1 MERNK
6 ILGVQVFEGKLSSD
20 SERLNLPGSSK
31 TSSFQ
36 RCSGGLEGAH
46 KLCRF
51 IAEQLSVVGRSESE
65 DDCNNDL
72 DGDWLVLGLVVPSFG
87 LRCSCIKITIRSMS

>member
-1 MERNK
+1 M
-6 ILGVQVFEGKLSSD
+6 QVFEGKLSSD

-46 KLCRF
+46 KLCRL
-51 IAEQLSVVGRSESE
+51 IAEQLSTVGKNTQIQGNKDK
-65 DDCNNDL
+65 DDCSD
-72 DGDWLVLGLVVPSFG
+72 DDDAIMAV
-87 LRCSCIKITIRSMS
+87 CDD